1 LIERRY
7 APYGKWLGAAFKR
20 LKLRRKLAQKLE
32 RSLAPFNSD
41 FHNHATVT
49 IPLMRLENLSTT
61 QLFEL
66 LVGGGI
72 LAIILIGLVAIIFRR
87 RKSPPSDGD

>member
-1 LIERRY
+1 
-7 APYGKWLGAAFKR
+7 
-20 LKLRRKLAQKLE
+20 
-32 RSLAPFNSD
+32 
-41 FHNHATVT
+41 
-49 IPLMRLENLSTT
+49 MRLENLSTT